1 MEKLQ
6 QMSNVYVNPSRN
18 SIVEI
23 DSFCKLA
30 VPVHNLSFT
39 MHASLCCWYTQ
50 SLHLSGAQILKL

>member
-6 QMSNVYVNPSRN
+6 QMSNVYVES
-18 SIVEI
+18 SQTIIGI